1 MEYNII
7 LEVVHWMYNLD
18 NNNTNTVYNTDNNN
32 KLNNIINKM
41 RRKLESDTRL
51 RYLLGNNPMGELIRI
66 TQRACI
72 NKKDE
77 RKDREVSTPMGE
89 RNP

>member
-18 NNNTNTVYNTDNNN
+18 NNNTNTDNNNN
-32 KLNNIINKM
+32 KLNNITITNKM
-41 RRKLESDTRL
+41 KRTLESDTRL

-66 TQRACI
+66 THRACI
-72 NKKDE
+72 KSNEIKR
-77 RKDREVSTPMGE
+77 RKVSTHMGE
-89 RNP
+89 RNQ